1 MASWKKQLRNS
12 FLESKRTFVHSYSFG
27 FDIDRT
33 KKDEELLLHSLY
45 ISLSLTCFCCILLTC
60 SFCMFVLFLDDYFSR

>member
-45 ISLSLTCFCCILLTC
+45 ISLSLTCFLLY
-60 SFCMFVLFLDDYFSR
+60 FINLFLLYVCFVFR